1 LVDSNNN
8 LIFSKSEKMI
18 ALVGVENMAVVETE
32 KAMLICDLHN
42 AQGVKDVVEQL
53 KASNQFNGFT

>member
-1 LVDSNNN
+1 
-8 LIFSKSEKMI
+8 MI
-18 ALVGVENMAVVETE
+18 ALVGVENIAVVET
-32 KAMLICDLHN
+32 KRRCLFVILHN

>member
-1 LVDSNNN
+1 
-8 LIFSKSEKMI
+8 MI